1 MSNAVKFT
9 PKGTITVTARWTA
22 SGNANEGALRCDVI
36 DTGIGIPADT
46 MKLLFEK
53 FTQADAST
61 TRRYGGTGL
70 GLAISRELAQL
81 MGGKLTVQSTVH
93 QGSIFTLT
101 LPASLHTGPLP
112 ARTSAP
118 AIPPPNPADAPPP
131 APAGRILLVEDNPTN
146 RKLAT
151 IMLERLGYD
160 VDIAT
165 NGHEALDRVFSQ
177 TYRAV
182 LMDCEMPELDG
193 FEATRRIRQLEQR
206 QPDHPHIP
214 VIALTANAMDGTA
227 DRCRKAGMDVFLTKP
242 ILLPQ
247 LKEALASCGQ
257 LRR

>member
-1 MSNAVKFT
+1 AVKFT
-9 PKGTITVTARWTA
+9 SKGTITLTARWIP
-22 SGNANEGALRCDVI
+22 SGTPTKGSLHCEVI
-36 DTGIGIPADT
+36 DTGIGIPAET
-46 MKLLFEK
+46 LKLLFEK
-53 FTQADAST
+53 FTQADSST

-101 LPASLHTGPLP
+101 LPAMLHQGPLP
-112 ARTSAP
+112 NGGSASP
-118 AIPPPNPADAPPP
+118 VAPPP
-131 APAGRILLVEDNPTN
+131 PANAVLPSSSGRILLVEDNPTN

-151 IMLERLGYD
+151 IMLQRLGYD

-165 NGHEALDRVFSQ
+165 NGHEALDQVFSHS
-177 TYRAV
+177 YHAV

-193 FEATRRIRQLEQR
+193 FEATRRIRQREEQ

-214 VIALTANAMDGTA
+214 VIALTANAMAGAET
-227 DRCRKAGMDVFLTKP
+227 RCLEAGMDVFLTKP
-242 ILLPQ
+242 ILLAQ
-247 LKEALASCGQ
+247 LKAALASCEQ